1 MNTPTVTAQP
11 SSRRSAVDVPKR
23 TRAAAFA
30 VCLLAAGCSAS
41 IDPMAI
47 ADAQAAALVKTVLV
61 NDPGLGGQTIEV
73 RVVRGV
79 ALLSGRIRTQA
90 EVDPAPGSR

>member
-1 MNTPTVTAQP
+1 
-11 SSRRSAVDVPKR
+11 
-23 TRAAAFA
+23 
-30 VCLLAAGCSAS
+30 
-41 IDPMAI
+41 MAI